1 MMRKFLISMTLIS
14 LIALATT
21 NHSIAKEQAPEWTV
35 GCYLDYTYA
44 IHDPMTG
51 GERYVTE
58 RIYLGNVP
66 GGGFGL
72 AICEAKARAYTEMR
86 DSN

>member
-35 GCYLDYTYA
+35 PCIFWYTYTVD
-44 IHDPMTG
+44 DPIQG
-51 GERYVTE
+51 KVTRTD
-58 RIYLGNVP
+58 RIDLGNVP
-66 GGGFGL
+66 SGGFGL
-72 AICEAKARAYTEMR
+72 AICEAKARSYMEMR
-86 DSN
+86 DPN